1 MELDCSKKKA
11 LVTGGAGFI
20 GSCLSEKLLELG
32 EEVFVID
39 DLSTGSLKNVA
50 HLQENKR
57 FHFIEGSV
65 LNLGEM
71 ETLVKKVDRIYHLAA
86 AVGVKT
92 IMERPLDSF
101 LSNLK
106 GIEIVLDLADRYE
119 TPILFTS
126 SSEVYGKNDSLPF
139 KEEDDRV
146 YGSAYDDR
154 WGYAFSKAADEFLAL
169 AYFRER
175 GLPVIV
181 VRLFNVIG
189 PRQTGVYGMVVPRL
203 VKQALS
209 NQGITVYGTGFQTRC
224 FADVEDIAEALI
236 KLMDNPKAPG
246 QIFNLGSEEE
256 IKIRDLAEIIKKL
269 TRSKS
274 KIVYVPY
281 HKVYGQGFADMM
293 HRRPDLTKIRNL
305 IGYHSKVTVEESLRK
320 IISYFNKKR

>member
-1 MELDCSKKKA
+1 MGDFSKRKV

-20 GSCLSEKLLELG
+20 GSCLSEKLLDLG

-39 DLSTGSLKNVA
+39 DLSTGSLENIA
-50 HLQENKR
+50 HLQKNKH
-57 FHFIEGSV
+57 FHFIDGSV
-65 LNLGEM
+65 LDLEKM
-71 ETLVKKVDRIYHLAA
+71 EALVKKVNRIYHLAA

-106 GIEIVLDLADRYE
+106 GIEVILDLADRYK

-175 GLPVIV
+175 ELPVIV

-189 PRQTGVYGMVVPRL
+189 PRQTEAYGMVVPRF

-209 NQGITVYGTGFQTRC
+209 NQDISVYGTGFQTRC
-224 FADVEDIAEALI
+224 FTDVEDVTEALI
-236 KLMDNPKAPG
+236 KLMDNPKTVG
-246 QIFNLGSEEE
+246 QILNLGSEEE
-256 IKIRDLAEIIKKL
+256 IKIKDLAEIIKKL
-269 TRSKS
+269 TQSKS
-274 KIVYVPY
+274 EIVYVPY
-281 HKVYGQGFADMM
+281 HKVYGKGFADMM
-293 HRRPDLTKIRNL
+293 HRRPDLTKIRNS
-305 IGYHSKVTVEESLRK
+305 IGYHPEVTLEESLRK
-320 IISYFNKKR
+320 IISYFDKKE